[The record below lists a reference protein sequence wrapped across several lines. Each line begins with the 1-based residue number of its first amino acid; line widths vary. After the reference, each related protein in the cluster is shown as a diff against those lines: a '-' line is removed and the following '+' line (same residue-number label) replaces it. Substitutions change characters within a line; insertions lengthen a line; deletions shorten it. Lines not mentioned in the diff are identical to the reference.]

1 MPHTNLDVDQN
12 LSEIK
17 LTESWAKEAAQYN
30 VKEGTLDAALHKMS
44 QNVTVMLTTLELFQM
59 TGEVLPEDLDVLMT
73 SAVELRDYIKML
85 RRGSN
90 PESN

>member
-1 MPHTNLDVDQN
+1 MPHSNLNMDEDLAQT
-12 LSEIK
+12 K
-17 LTESWAKEAAQYN
+17 LTESWAKEAARYN
-30 VKEGTLDAALHKMS
+30 VKDGTLDAALHKMS

-85 RRGSN
+85 RGGNSSEIN
-90 PESN
+90 